1 MTASGKATILY
12 DGDCALCRRF
22 AGWVRRHDRRERFD
36 LVPYQDAAIAEDL
49 RLECEGAVHVV
60 TPSGRALRAGRAVL
74 FILYGLGYR
83 RTARAFARA
92 FARAPLL
99 WGVELGYRIV
109 ASNRSVVAWL
119 LRL

>member
-36 LVPYQDAAIAEDL
+36 PVPYQNAAIAEDL

-60 TPSGRALRAGRAVL
+60 TPSGRTLRAGRAVL

-83 RTARAFARA
+83 RTARV

-99 WGVELGYRIV
+99 WAVELGYRIV
-109 ASNRSVVAWL
+109 ASNRSVAAWL
-119 LRL
+119 LRF

>member
-12 DGDCALCRRF
+12 DGDCGLCRRF
-22 AGWVRRHDRRERFD
+22 GGWVRRHDRRERFE

-92 FARAPLL
+92 PLL
-99 WGVELGYRIV
+99 WGVELGYRLV